1 MVANKQNVIQ
11 SHQHKYSK
19 KEDDAKSLSNNDEKD
34 SLVCTSKVCEYD
46 WVLEER
52 HSMTWRTYDDK
63 TGKLN
68 DYQVE
73 VDESTDRLKVITN
86 SFRPTPPYDKKN
98 KVYKDPNEHLSQIFT
113 TDGRSNRHVLT
124 FSRANQYCDSLK
136 KFFDIQKEFKI
147 LIYVISGESLQSME
161 NFLAQ

>member
-1 MVANKQNVIQ
+1 MVGNKQNVIQ
-11 SHQHKYSK
+11 SHQHKDSK
-19 KEDDAKSLSNNDEKD
+19 KEDDAKSLSNKDEKD

-124 FSRANQYCDSLK
+124 FSRANQYCDL

>member
-1 MVANKQNVIQ
+1 MVGNKQNVIQ
-11 SHQHKYSK
+11 FSQHKDSK
-19 KEDDAKSLSNNDEKD
+19 HENDATYLSNKDDKD

-68 DYQVE
+68 DYQVK

-98 KVYKDPNEHLSQIFT
+98 KAYKDPNEHLSQIFT
-113 TDGRSNRHVLT
+113 TDGRSNRHGLT
-124 FSRANQYCDSLK
+124 FYRAN
-136 KFFDIQKEFKI
+136 
-147 LIYVISGESLQSME
+147 
-161 NFLAQ
+161 

>member
-1 MVANKQNVIQ
+1 MVGNKQNVIQ
-11 SHQHKYSK
+11 SHQHKDSK

-124 FSRANQYCDSLK
+124 FSRANQYCDSLSFLIFK
-136 KFFDIQKEFKI
+136 KNSRF
-147 LIYVISGESLQSME
+147 
-161 NFLAQ
+161 

>member
-1 MVANKQNVIQ
+1 MVDDTQNVIQ
-11 SHQHKYSK
+11 SNQNKDSQI
-19 KEDDAKSLSNNDEKD
+19 EDDATYLSNEYEKD
-34 SLVCTSKVCEYD
+34 SIVCTSKVCEYD

-98 KVYKDPNEHLSQIFT
+98 QVYKDPNEHLSQIFT
-113 TDGRSNRHVLT
+113 TDGRSNRHV
-124 FSRANQYCDSLK
+124 F
-136 KFFDIQKEFKI
+136 I
-147 LIYVISGESLQSME
+147 LYKATL
-161 NFLAQ
+161 